1 MRKKKIKWKKNVSLI
16 GLVLLIPS
24 LLLNLWQYSN
34 RKQEDTFLVTKIL
47 DGDTFVTEDK
57 SVVRLFAI
65 SAPEINLCGGREA
78 KEALIKELLDKRVS
92 LDTKV
97 RGSRGRKIAMVYK
110 GKKIVNAELLKTG
123 WYSFEGGKTDDRDL
137 LKSAYD
143 SAREEKKG
151 IYSQQCTQ
159 LENLENPE
167 CKIKGNISLN
177 DEGKFYHFPGC
188 GRYEDVLVDLYR
200 GDEWFCS
207 EKEAEKAGFVKS
219 KNCYKQK
226 YEK

>member
-1 MRKKKIKWKKNVSLI
+1 MGKRKKINLKKNVGWL
-16 GLVLLIPS
+16 GLVLLVPS

-34 RKQEDTFLVTKIL
+34 RQQEETFLVKDIV
-47 DGDTFVTEDK
+47 DGDTFATED
-57 SVVRLFAI
+57 SSIVRLFGI
-65 SAPEINLCGGREA
+65 SAPEIDLCGGKEA
-78 KEALIKELLDKRVS
+78 KEVLAKEISDKRVS
-92 LDTKV
+92 LDVKV

-110 GKKIVNAELLKTG
+110 GRELVNAELLKTG
-123 WYSFEGGKTDDRDL
+123 WYSFEGGKTDGRDL

-143 SAREEKKG
+143 SARENKKG

-167 CKIKGNISLN
+167 CKIKGNISVN

-188 GRYEDVLVDLYR
+188 GRYKDVSIELYR

-219 KNCYKQK
+219 KNCFGKKYK
-226 YEK
+226 

>member
-1 MRKKKIKWKKNVSLI
+1 
-16 GLVLLIPS
+16 VLLIPS
-24 LLLNLWQYSN
+24 LLLNLYQYSN

-65 SAPEINLCGGREA
+65 SAPEFDLCGGEEA
-78 KEALIKELLDKRVS
+78 KEALTKEVLNKRVS

-97 RGSRGRKIAMVYK
+97 RGSKGRKIAMVYK
-110 GKKIVNAELLKTG
+110 QGEIVNAELLKTG

-143 SAREEKKG
+143 SVRKEKKG

-159 LENLENPE
+159 LENLENPK
-167 CKIKGNISLN
+167 CKIKGNISVN

-188 GRYEDVLVDLYR
+188 GRYEDVIVDLYR

-207 EKEAEKAGFVKS
+207 EKEAEKAGFTKS

-226 YEK
+226 FEK

>member
-1 MRKKKIKWKKNVSLI
+1 VRKKKIKWKKNVSLI

>member
-1 MRKKKIKWKKNVSLI
+1 MSRKKIKWKKNI
-16 GLVLLIPS
+16 GWLGLLLLVPS

-65 SAPEINLCGGREA
+65 SAPELDLCGGKEA
-78 KEALIKELLDKRVS
+78 KETLTEEILNKRVS
-92 LDTKV
+92 LDVKV

-110 GKKIVNAELLKTG
+110 GKEIVNEELLKTG

-143 SAREEKKG
+143 SVREEKKG
-151 IYSQQCTQ
+151 IYSEQCTQ
-159 LENLENPE
+159 LEN
-167 CKIKGNISLN
+167 
-177 DEGKFYHFPGC
+177 
-188 GRYEDVLVDLYR
+188 
-200 GDEWFCS
+200 
-207 EKEAEKAGFVKS
+207 
-219 KNCYKQK
+219 
-226 YEK
+226 